1 MAVTQA
7 QVAQLYV
14 ALFNRAAEG
23 EGLRNWIA
31 DGANKTMAQVADTML
46 QAPAVKTYFNG
57 AIDNDRDFVEMI
69 YKNILGKDYS
79 QDPNG
84 IDSWVLHLQLGHTRG
99 ETLVKLFEVAQSAI
113 ARAAD
118 PVAAKVFENKVAISE
133 YVSQRI
139 GNVSKDEEG
148 NYNYTLF
155 KQIIS
160 ETNANNLAHQK
171 RLVDD
176 AVKVNFTT
184 NVDDIKGNNSDNI
197 FETVVSGFMGRN
209 TFQAEDKLDGQG
221 GNDTLKVSLDTNFT
235 GLTTGSVKNI
245 ENLEITNTSNAV
257 RYFNMNNIENIKNVV
272 MIGDY
277 ASRLTNEA
285 NIVTLSANDIKKGE
299 IAIVYNPSTV
309 AGSND
314 SQELVL
320 ENVGNKTDDLV
331 SNPNYNYYKNHVG
344 IKFDGIETLNITT
357 RTQESY
363 IKGVDNKN
371 VNVKGDVNLDLS
383 TTDNVENLD
392 ASSFTGNLTA
402 GLTESTGLK
411 SVKGGSGKDTFKF
424 NGIAG
429 ANPNLVIDGGA
440 NEDSIEFVSLSG
452 TRRLNSSNVENVT
465 FVKSNNG
472 TLDLANAQDV
482 KSVTVVSDNNFISVT
497 NSAINTLT
505 IDTDKQN
512 GHDVNVTTATL
523 KTINFTDRNLDHYE
537 SAAPNIKKITANSA
551 TELTINMDK
560 YARVNA
566 TDTLESS
573 SVKTLNFNIAK
584 SDDENKYKVDA
595 YMLKNTV
602 ELETINYV
610 NDGKDFVLR
619 AENVPQDLDK
629 LTTLNVKTASAFNIK
644 ISNTNNE
651 ANLRNI
657 SEISLQGVIKSD
669 DTTDSDVTL
678 GNLGHASSLHGI
690 NLTAKQLGVLTV
702 GNVITNTQIN
712 ARFNVNL
719 EDIRDDA
726 TIGDIKSGNTVIIAK
741 TLAKD
746 LNVGNID
753 ADTIATESTDNLRMA
768 IFDVKGSVSIG
779 NIVNLSSLDGD
790 YRNIKKAFTLGDI
803 SNSKE
808 KSAIL
813 LNFLNMKDSVTVGN
827 TGIEASEVKIV
838 AKNVEKTFDVADI
851 NLLANPT
858 NGKAHEANISL
869 NGIKEDITIGNV
881 QNFNSLN
888 FDIRNADKAFT
899 VGNFTGVQQDATANF
914 NFSNIGQDVRLGNF
928 NGIALTDASGI
939 KFNLTANN
947 LAQGLTI
954 GNIGIKESSLTD
966 IHNGSVNIN
975 AGITEGVVTIGT
987 ITTGADSKVNID
999 LSKTLQVNSVGAITS
1014 NDVTLKSSEI
1024 SQSNPV
1030 NITLASKTGINV
1042 DPKANVTG
1050 SVGQDEF
1057 IFNFRQDAGT
1067 ESEAKTYT
1075 VSGDLRDGWDKYTLN
1090 ATVAAQKLKTI
1101 DLSNL
1106 KNAEEGTINLG
1117 GALTNSN
1124 SKSLVVKGTD
1134 GNDTFDVTGP
1144 LKNGESAEKPN
1155 ILTLEGG
1162 RGNDVYKIGTAATT
1176 NVDVTKYVS
1185 IKGIKQNDKVT
1196 ISGATS
1202 WAKYT
1207 ASDLNSKA
1215 TLKEAITQVLTHNDA
1230 NVANKVWAFTYKND
1244 TYLIKDTDGANSD
1257 LTANDSLVKL
1267 AGYNIEDLNP
1277 YASGDTFTI

>member
-753 ADTIATESTDNLRMA
+753 ADTIATESTDNLRIA

-790 YRNIKKAFTLGDI
+790 FRNIKKAFTLGDI
-803 SNSKE
+803 TNSKE

-838 AKNVEKTFDVADI
+838 AKNVEKTFDVANI

-999 LSKTLQVNSVGAITS
+999 LSKTLQVNSVSAITS

-1162 RGNDVYKIGTAATT
+1162 RGNDVYKIGAAATT

-1207 ASDLNSKA
+1207 ASDLNSEA
-1215 TLKEAITQVLTHNDA
+1215 TLKDAITQVLTHNDA

>member
-46 QAPAVKTYFNG
+46 QAPAVRTYFNG

-139 GNVSKDEEG
+139 GNVSQDEEG

-299 IAIVYNPSTV
+299 IAIVYNPATV

-344 IKFDGIETLNITT
+344 VKFDGIETLNITT

-371 VNVKGDVNLDLS
+371 VNVKGNVNLDLS

-465 FVKSNNG
+465 FVKSNSG

-584 SDDENKYKVDA
+584 SDDENKYNVDA
-595 YMLKNTV
+595 YTLKNTV

-610 NDGKDFVLR
+610 NEGKDFTIWATDQYV
-619 AENVPQDLDK
+619 DLGK
-629 LTTLNVKTASAFNIK
+629 LNTLNVKTASAFRILEPILSEDAHLK
-644 ISNTNNE
+644 
-651 ANLRNI
+651 NI

-678 GNLGHASSLHGI
+678 GKLGHASSLHGI
-690 NLTAKQLGVLTV
+690 NLTAKELKKLTV
-702 GNVITNTQIN
+702 GNVVTNTQIN

-726 TIGDIKSGNTVIIAK
+726 TIGNVKSGNTVIIAK

-790 YRNIKKAFTLGDI
+790 YRNIKKVFNLGDI
-803 SNSKE
+803 TNSKE

-813 LNFLNMKDSVTVGN
+813 LNFLNMKDSVTVGSG
-827 TGIEASEVKIV
+827 GIEASEVKIT
-838 AKNVEKTFDVADI
+838 AKNLEKTFTVGVM
-851 NLLANPT
+851 NLKATAN

-869 NGIKEDITIGNV
+869 NGIKEDINIGNV

-888 FDIRNADKAFT
+888 FDIKNADKTFT

-914 NFSNIGQDVRLGNF
+914 NFSNIGQNVTLGNF
-928 NGIALTDASGI
+928 NGTAPTDASGI

-975 AGITEGVVTIGT
+975 AGITEGVVSIGT

-999 LSKTLQVNSVGAITS
+999 LSKTLQVNSISAITS

-1030 NITLASKTGINV
+1030 NITLASKIGINV

-1134 GNDTFDVTGP
+1134 GNDTFDVTGQ

-1162 RGNDVYKIGTAATT
+1162 RGNDVYKIGAAATT

-1207 ASDLNSKA
+1207 ASDLNSEA
-1215 TLKEAITQVLTHNDA
+1215 TLKAAITKVLTHNDA

-1244 TYLIKDTDGANSD
+1244 TYLIKDTDGANTD

>member
-245 ENLEITNTSNAV
+245 ENLELTNTSNAV

-314 SQELVL
+314 SQDLVL

-344 IKFDGIETLNITT
+344 VKFDGIETLNITT

-452 TRRLNSSNVENVT
+452 TRRLNSSSVENVT

-838 AKNVEKTFDVADI
+838 AKNVEKTFDVANI

-999 LSKTLQVNSVGAITS
+999 LSKTLQVNSVSAITS

-1162 RGNDVYKIGTAATT
+1162 RGNDVYKIGAAATT

-1207 ASDLNSKA
+1207 ASDLNSEA
-1215 TLKEAITQVLTHNDA
+1215 TLKDAITQVLTHNDA